1 MNETERLPAQS
12 RVIWPRGAKKGA
24 AKFEKSSL
32 VSINVVLGQEIECRY
47 PMFQNQNI
55 EWVVSN

>member
-1 MNETERLPAQS
+1 MNETERLTAQS
-12 RVIWPRGAKKGA
+12 WEIWPRGAKKGA

-32 VSINVVLGQEIECRY
+32 VSINVVLAQEIEWCY

-55 EWVVSN
+55 E

>member
-24 AKFEKSSL
+24 AKFEKLSL
-32 VSINVVLGQEIECRY
+32 VSINVVLAQEIEWCY

-55 EWVVSN
+55 E